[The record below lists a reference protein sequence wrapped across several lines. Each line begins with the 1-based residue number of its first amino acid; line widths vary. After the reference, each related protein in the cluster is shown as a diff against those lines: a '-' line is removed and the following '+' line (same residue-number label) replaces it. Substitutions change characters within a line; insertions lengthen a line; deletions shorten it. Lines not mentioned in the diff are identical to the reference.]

1 MRFLYGLLAV
11 MIWAVIVVKLFKG
24 IEISNEIRILS
35 TAIVFAGAMAGGD

>member
-11 MIWAVIVVKLFKG
+11 MIWGVIMVKIFEG
-24 IEISNEIRILS
+24 IEISNEIVILS